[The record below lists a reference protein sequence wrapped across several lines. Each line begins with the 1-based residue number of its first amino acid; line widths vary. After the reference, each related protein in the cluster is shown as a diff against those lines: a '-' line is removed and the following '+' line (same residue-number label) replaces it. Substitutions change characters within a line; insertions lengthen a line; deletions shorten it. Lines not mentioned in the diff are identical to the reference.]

1 MTSPPLEA
9 VDVKVDVTGLE
20 DRTRVVEDVLVGAVV
35 PWLVVGPADVVDDD
49 VLGVVCRVE
58 GVVGAG
64 PVVGGW
70 LVGVVSAEVVVGV
83 VGAGLVVEGGGCG
96 VVGAAEVV
104 LLPPPP

>member
-20 DRTRVVEDVLVGAVV
+20 DRTRVVEDVLVGAV
-35 PWLVVGPADVVDDD
+35 